1 MEFIGLFGFSEGN
14 TKSSGDIGLIIVV
27 ENVFIVQ
34 SEVGDLD
41 RVVELVL
48 DVINNLLRIKARVGI
63 ELNVELSFVAVF
75 LYVLFKTD
83 FLSKN
88 FMFLIDQEVDFTL
101 VLDINVDKIVSSGQ
115 VEVTLN

>member
-14 TKSSGDIGLIIVV
+14 AESSGDTGLIIV